1 MENKTVNM
9 DDKQY
14 PLLTTK
20 LYLPQPRI
28 DIVQRTHLI
37 NRLSE
42 GISRK
47 LTLIS
52 APAGFG
58 KTTLLSEWVS
68 QRQIPVAWI
77 SLDKGDNDS
86 VQFITYLVAALK
98 SIKESIGKTALSML
112 QSPQLPEVESIIR
125 GLISEIANIPDDF
138 MLVFDDYHVIDTE
151 EIHGIIELLL
161 DYLPAHIHLVITT
174 RVDPPL
180 PLARLRV
187 GNQLT
192 ELRAADLCFT
202 VDETTQFF
210 NRIMNLKLSGH
221 DISVLESRTEGWIAG
236 LQLAGLSMQ
245 GREDIPSFI
254 KTFAG
259 DDRHVV
265 DYLTEEVL
273 NIQSEQIQNFLL
285 QTSILNRL
293 SAPLCDFVTH
303 NKGSQEIL
311 NELESANL
319 FIVPLDNKRYWY
331 RYHHLF
337 AELLQQRLHR
347 TQSDLVAELHNRASN
362 WCRQNELED
371 EAVDHALAGKDFERV
386 ALLIAEQADAIWER
400 GEHAKFKHWLEKLPA
415 DLVFSK
421 PQLSILQAESLLIH
435 WQLDEAEQSLQA
447 AEQALNQSTD
457 HVTETSMVERAQLT
471 NSDRRR
477 MLGRLA
483 ANRALIASFREDVPG
498 IIQHAK
504 QALEFLP
511 EQELT
516 WRSTVAITLG
526 DGHSIKGDLA
536 AAYQAQLEALEACKM
551 SGNDF
556 LLLIANANLAV
567 TLRQQGRLQRTLEI
581 CQQQVQLASE
591 SGMSQTVVVGW
602 LLAIWGEV
610 LAELNHLDGA
620 TEKARIGVELTERC
634 GDVGM
639 LYKSYLCLM
648 RILYS
653 MGNMADAEEI
663 LLKLENISHQSD
675 ITIKVAGLIAA
686 WQARIWL
693 TQGKLEMA
701 SQWAMK
707 SGLEVDGE
715 LQFSHEDE
723 TIVLARILIA
733 QGRLDK
739 AIKLL
744 DRLIQQGEAGDR
756 ITALVEMLLIQ
767 ALTLKAQGDP
777 NKAMVTLRKALSI
790 AEPGGFVR
798 IFIDEGPPMAELLE
812 ALLDNHTDIPRA
824 YVKKLL
830 SAFRLSKLIKTDEGL
845 VERLSKR
852 ELEVLRFI
860 AAGLSNKKIMEE
872 LFISMS
878 TVKTHL
884 SHIYSKLNVN
894 SRTQAILKA
903 KELELL

>member
-1 MENKTVNM
+1 V
-9 DDKQY
+9 
-14 PLLTTK
+14 
-20 LYLPQPRI
+20 
-28 DIVQRTHLI
+28 
-37 NRLSE
+37 
-42 GISRK
+42 
-47 LTLIS
+47 
-52 APAGFG
+52 
-58 KTTLLSEWVS
+58 
-68 QRQIPVAWI
+68 
-77 SLDKGDNDS
+77 
-86 VQFITYLVAALK
+86 LVL
-98 SIKESIGKTALSML
+98 
-112 QSPQLPEVESIIR
+112 
-125 GLISEIANIPDDF
+125 
-138 MLVFDDYHVIDTE
+138 DDYHAIDTDK
-151 EIHGIIELLL
+151 IHKIIELLL

-265 DYLTEEVL
+265 DYLAEEVL
-273 NIQSEQIQNFLL
+273 NVQSEQIQNFLL

-311 NELESANL
+311 NELERANL

-337 AELLQQRLHR
+337 AELLQQRLHQ
-347 TQSDLVAELHNRASN
+347 TQSDLVAELHNRASK
-362 WCRQNELED
+362 WCRQNGLED
-371 EAVDHALAGKDFERV
+371 EAVNHALATQDFEQV
-386 ALLIAEQADAIWER
+386 ALLIVEQADAIWER
-400 GEHAKFKHWLEKLPA
+400 GEHAKFRHWLEKLPA

-435 WQLDEAEQSLQA
+435 WRLDAAEQSLQV
-447 AEQALNQSTD
+447 AEQALNQSTEYA
-457 HVTETSMVERAQLT
+457 TEISSIEQAQLS
-471 NSDRRR
+471 NLDRMRL
-477 MLGRLA
+477 LGRIA
-483 ANRALIASFREDVPG
+483 ANRALIASFREDVPA
-498 IIQHAK
+498 IIQHGM

-526 DGHSIKGDLA
+526 DGHSIKGDLMSA
-536 AAYQAQLEALEACKM
+536 HKAQVEALEACKV

-556 LLLIANANLAV
+556 LLLIANANLVV
-567 TLRQQGRLQRTLEI
+567 TLRQQGWLQRTLEI

-591 SGMSQTVVVGW
+591 GGMSQTVVVGW

-610 LAELNHLDGA
+610 LAELNDFDGA
-620 TEKARIGVELTERC
+620 IDKARAGVELTERC

-639 LYKSYLCLM
+639 LCKSYLCLM
-648 RILYS
+648 RVFYS
-653 MGNMADAEEI
+653 MGNMADTEEI
-663 LLKLENISHQSD
+663 LLKLENISRQSD
-675 ITIKVAGLIAA
+675 ITIKIASMIAA

-693 TQGKLEMA
+693 AQGKLEAA
-701 SQWAMK
+701 SQWVVK
-707 SGLEVDGE
+707 RGLEVEGE
-715 LQFSHEDE
+715 LQFAHEDE
-723 TIVLARILIA
+723 TMVLARILIA
-733 QGRLDK
+733 QGRLDE
-739 AIKLL
+739 AVGLL
-744 DRLIQQGEAGDR
+744 DRLIKEGEAGDR
-756 ITALVEMLLIQ
+756 ITSLVEMLLIQ
-767 ALTLKAQGDP
+767 ALALKAQGDA
-777 NKAMVTLRKALSI
+777 NKAMTTLGKALSI
-790 AEPGGFVR
+790 AEPGGFIR
-798 IFIDEGPPMAELLE
+798 IFIDEGPLMAELLE
-812 ALLDNHTDIPRA
+812 KVLDAKIDVPQA

-830 SAFRLSKLIKTDEGL
+830 TNFRLNKLIKTDDGL
-845 VERLSKR
+845 VERLSER

-860 AAGLSNKKIMEE
+860 AAGLSNKAIMKE
-872 LFISMS
+872 LFISIS

-894 SRTQAILKA
+894 SRTQATLKA
-903 KELELL
+903 KELDLL

>member
-1 MENKTVNM
+1 MK
-9 DDKQY
+9 DKQY

-20 LYLPQPRI
+20 LYLPQPRP

-37 NRLSE
+37 DRLNN
-42 GISRK
+42 GISHK

-58 KTTLLSEWVS
+58 KTTLLSEWIS

-86 VQFITYLVAALK
+86 VHFITYLVAAFQRL
-98 SIKESIGKTALSML
+98 EASIGKTVLPML
-112 QSPQLPEVESIIR
+112 QSPQPPEVGSIIR
-125 GLISEIANIPDDF
+125 GLISEIADFPDDF
-138 MLVFDDYHVIDTE
+138 MLVFDDYHSIDTE
-151 EIHGIIELLL
+151 EIHKIIELLL
-161 DYLPAHIHLVITT
+161 DYLPAHIHLVIAT

-265 DYLTEEVL
+265 DYLAEEVL
-273 NIQSEQIQNFLL
+273 NVQSEQIQNFLL

-337 AELLQQRLHR
+337 AELLQQRLHQ
-347 TQSDLVAELHNRASN
+347 TQSDLVAELHNRASK
-362 WCRQNELED
+362 WCRQNGLED
-371 EAVDHALAGKDFERV
+371 EAVNHALATQDFEQV
-386 ALLIAEQADAIWER
+386 ALLIVEQADTIWER
-400 GEHAKFKHWLEKLPA
+400 GEHAKFKRWLEKLPA
-415 DLVFSK
+415 DLVFSR
-421 PQLSILQAESLLIH
+421 PQLSILHAESLLIH
-435 WQLDEAEQSLQA
+435 WQLDEAEQGLQV
-447 AEQALNQSTD
+447 AEQALNPSTD
-457 HVTETSMVERAQLT
+457 GVTGSSLIEQAQLS
-471 NSDRRR
+471 NSDRMK
-477 MLGRLA
+477 MLGRIA
-483 ANRALIASFREDVPG
+483 ANRSLIASFREDVPG

-504 QALEFLP
+504 QALKFLP
-511 EQELT
+511 DQELT

-526 DGHSIKGDLA
+526 DGHSIKGDLR
-536 AAYQAQLEALEACKM
+536 AAYQAQLEALEACKV

-567 TLRQQGRLQRTLEI
+567 TLRQQGRLQQTLEI

-610 LAELNHLDGA
+610 LAELNDLDGA
-620 TEKARIGVELTERC
+620 TEKARIGVDLTEGC

-639 LYKSYLCLM
+639 LCKSYLCLM
-648 RILYS
+648 RVLYS

-663 LLKLENISHQSD
+663 LLKLENIFRQSD
-675 ITIKVAGLIAA
+675 ISIKIASMIAA

-693 TQGKLEMA
+693 AQGKLEAA
-701 SQWAMK
+701 SQWVVK
-707 SGLEVDGE
+707 RGLEVEGE
-715 LQFSHEDE
+715 LQFAHEGE
-723 TIVLARILIA
+723 TIVLTRILIA
-733 QGRLDK
+733 QGRLDE
-739 AIKLL
+739 AIGLL
-744 DRLIQQGEAGDR
+744 DRLIKEGEAGDR
-756 ITALVEMLLIQ
+756 ITSLVEMLLIQ
-767 ALTLKAQGDP
+767 AFAFKAQGDA
-777 NKAMVTLRKALSI
+777 NKAMTTLGKALSI
-790 AEPGGFVR
+790 AEPGGYIR
-798 IFIDEGPPMAELLE
+798 IFIDEGSPIAELLE
-812 ALLDNHTDIPRA
+812 EILDDNTDIPRA
-824 YVKKLL
+824 YLKKLL
-830 SAFRLSKLIKTDEGL
+830 SAFRLNKLIKTDDGL
-845 VERLSKR
+845 VERLSER

-860 AAGLSNKKIMEE
+860 AAGLSNKEIMKE
-872 LFISMS
+872 LFISIS

-894 SRTQAILKA
+894 SRTQATLKA